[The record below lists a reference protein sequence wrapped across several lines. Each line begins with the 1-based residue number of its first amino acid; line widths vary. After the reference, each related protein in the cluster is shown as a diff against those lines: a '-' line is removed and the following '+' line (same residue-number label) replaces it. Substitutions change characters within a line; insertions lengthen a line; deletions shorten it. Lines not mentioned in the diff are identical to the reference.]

1 MPVFTFMGENMPV
14 RAAQSVWNERN
25 TDMKSVE
32 EMNAMEVCAY
42 LVAKT
47 AGKEI
52 DNAEIRRLYDIHCAK
67 LKKELAEKNVGKVS
81 DEFKKELAGNRPT
94 GENLER
100 SGA

>member
-1 MPVFTFMGENMPV
+1 MPVFTFAGENTAV
-14 RAAQSVWNERN
+14 RAIQSAWNERN
-25 TDMKSVE
+25 TNMKPVE

-52 DNAEIRRLYDIHCAK
+52 DDAEILRLYDIHCAK

-81 DEFKKELAGNRPT
+81 DEFRKELAGNC
-94 GENLER
+94 
-100 SGA
+100 

>member
-1 MPVFTFMGENMPV
+1 MPVFTFMGENTSV

-25 TDMKSVE
+25 TDMKPVE
-32 EMNAMEVCAY
+32 EMNATEVCAY

-52 DNAEIRRLYDIHCAK
+52 DDAEIKRLYDIHCAK

-81 DEFKKELAGNRPT
+81 DEFRKELAGNRPT
-94 GENLER
+94 GENLEK

>member
-1 MPVFTFMGENMPV
+1 MPVFTFMGENTPV
-14 RAAQSVWNERN
+14 RAAQSAGNERN
-25 TDMKSVE
+25 TDMKPVE

-52 DNAEIRRLYDIHCAK
+52 DDAEILRLYDIHCAK

-81 DEFKKELAGNRPT
+81 DEFRKELAGN
-94 GENLER
+94 G
-100 SGA
+100 

>member
-1 MPVFTFMGENMPV
+1 MPVFTFMGENTSV
-14 RAAQSVWNERN
+14 RAAQSAWNERN
-25 TDMKSVE
+25 TNMKPVE

-52 DNAEIRRLYDIHCAK
+52 DDAEIRRLYDIHCAK

-81 DEFKKELAGNRPT
+81 DEFRKELAGN
-94 GENLER
+94 G
-100 SGA
+100 

>member
-1 MPVFTFMGENMPV
+1 MLVFTFTGENMSV
-14 RAAQSVWNERN
+14 CVIQSAGNERN
-25 TDMKSVE
+25 TNMKPVE

-52 DNAEIRRLYDIHCAK
+52 DDAEIKRLYDIHCAK

-81 DEFKKELAGNRPT
+81 DEFRKELA
-94 GENLER
+94 ENC
-100 SGA
+100 

>member
-1 MPVFTFMGENMPV
+1 MPVFTFMGENTSV
-14 RAAQSVWNERN
+14 RAAQYAGNERN
-25 TDMKSVE
+25 TNMKPVE

-52 DNAEIRRLYDIHCAK
+52 GEDEIRRLYDIHCAK

-81 DEFKKELAGNRPT
+81 DEFRKELARDAG
-94 GENLER
+94 
-100 SGA
+100 